1 MAFKP
6 NQNGSQV
13 CALNYQTMLALTVFS
28 LSTPKK
34 KKGCMKMGTFYSDIA
49 LYVLWHLIIDT
60 QQIFDE
66 QRKEEANIA
75 RRGNER
81 LNLNYTQA
89 ALNKHCKLRANLFQ
103 RLFITHVMT
112 HSHSS
117 SQGVQ
122 NPGVTLLLCACMPH
136 ILSI

>member
-1 MAFKP
+1 
-6 NQNGSQV
+6 
-13 CALNYQTMLALTVFS
+13 
-28 LSTPKK
+28 
-34 KKGCMKMGTFYSDIA
+34 MGTFYSDIA

-112 HSHSS
+112 HLHSS
-117 SQGVQ
+117 S
-122 NPGVTLLLCACMPH
+122 
-136 ILSI
+136 